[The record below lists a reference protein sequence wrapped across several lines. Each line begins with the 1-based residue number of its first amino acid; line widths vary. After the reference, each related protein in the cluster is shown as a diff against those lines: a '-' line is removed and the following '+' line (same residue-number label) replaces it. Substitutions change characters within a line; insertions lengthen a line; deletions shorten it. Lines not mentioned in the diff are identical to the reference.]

1 MHPRS
6 PYASSPPD
14 FAALAQAYPDFAR
27 HVHRKEDGSSTID
40 FHDADAV
47 RLKTLLLVDFKL
59 VAEQAEDR
67 LCPMVPNRLNY
78 ILWLQDIVAE
88 TKDVLALAQTRP
100 SPAQPRLDP
109 GTGASAIFPL
119 LMCATDSSAQMVGTD
134 IDAASLAHARSILA
148 HPGNAPHRLLDRV
161 QLILRKPDEPF
172 FSSLKTGW
180 LDTTAGDV
188 IAFHFTMCNPPFF
201 ASRLELE
208 DGARNKEHAPSA
220 VCTGTEGEMVYSAP
234 CGASSP
240 GGEVGF
246 VGRMIE
252 ESVQLHKAGR
262 DAAWWYTTML
272 GRLSS
277 VGVLLHQLK
286 TIEKADSSGKS
297 HGPQQ
302 GADSEVSWAVHEL
315 VQGQTKRWV
324 LAWSFFG
331 FQLSEPE
338 GTAAVL
344 ARHRRPWLVRP
355 GWIRSSDSTDATERH
370 LQAIL
375 ASISDTAVVVRGDA
389 EGEKEAGQRHVFDVA
404 VWSLSWTRVARRARE
419 RAEAGEGIDGT
430 TQADSKQ
437 QRAILCVRLIVRK
450 SIASGAHLSEVDLRW
465 TFGQSRA
472 AFDSFSQHIRN
483 MWLAS
488 NAQR

>member
-67 LCPMVPNRLNY
+67 LCPMVPN
-78 ILWLQDIVAE
+78 
-88 TKDVLALAQTRP
+88 
-100 SPAQPRLDP
+100 S
-109 GTGASAIFPL
+109 GTGASAIYPL

-180 LDTTAGDV
+180 LDTTVGDV
-188 IAFHFTMCNPPFF
+188 TAFHFTMCNPPFF

-262 DAAWWYTTML
+262 DAAWWYTSML

-302 GADSEVSWAVHEL
+302 GADNEVSWAVHEL

-389 EGEKEAGQRHVFDVA
+389 EGEKEAGRRHVFDVA

-430 TQADSKQ
+430 MQADSEQ